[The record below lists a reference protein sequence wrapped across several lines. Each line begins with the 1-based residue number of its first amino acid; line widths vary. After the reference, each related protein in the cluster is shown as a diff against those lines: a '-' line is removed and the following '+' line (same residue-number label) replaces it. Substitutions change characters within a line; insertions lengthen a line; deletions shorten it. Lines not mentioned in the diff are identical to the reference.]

1 MESCLSFLQP
11 LNQVL
16 MTKCLGRNKN
26 KKKDKTPVKQKICYG
41 VGHVFNDL
49 CIQAWFSY
57 IIIYFTKV
65 VKLSSVHV
73 GYLFLVSQIMDAIS
87 TPFIGYACDK
97 QISKRV
103 GERFGNKKIWH
114 LFGSAG
120 MALIWPFLYSRCLLC
135 NEGSEGWVVVT
146 YYGILTALFSFFWP
160 MVEISHL
167 SLMPHVARRAKD
179 ALELGAIR

>member
-1 MESCLSFLQP
+1 MSFLQP

-16 MTKCLGRNKN
+16 MTKCLGRDKK
-26 KKKDKTPVKQKICYG
+26 KKKDKTPVKQKITYG

-65 VKLSSVHV
+65 VKLSSVSV
-73 GYLFLVSQIMDAIS
+73 GYLFLVSQIMDAIA
-87 TPFIGYACDK
+87 TPFIGYFCDK
-97 QISKRV
+97 QISRRV
-103 GERFGNKKIWH
+103 GERYGNKKIWH

-120 MALIWPFLYSRCLLC
+120 MAIIWPFLFSRCLLC
-135 NEGSEGWVVVT
+135 DEGVEEWVVVT

-179 ALELGAIR
+179 VLELGAIR